1 MSQKLRKALSING
14 GHLVHMI
21 NYIGTLP
28 DISEHS
34 NHPIGEVRGHI
45 IFVFDM
51 RVVAVKKF

>member
-34 NHPIGEVRGHI
+34 NHPIGEVREI
-45 IFVFDM
+45 IFCIQRGLRM
-51 RVVAVKKF
+51 AGK